1 MWCHH
6 QKKIIAVVITI
17 LLIILSGCKSA
28 EPSPSVPGLPDLEE
42 SQKNNPSQKDI
53 DYAQGER
60 NRAEEQKQ
68 EDITAQIDYQKVKP
82 NELGEVM
89 IVMYHYFGEEEKDT
103 WWRSFENF
111 RKDLKILYEKGYR
124 LISLDDF
131 LSNNIDIPAGTS
143 PVVFTFDDG
152 TNGQF
157 KLIEKNGHKV
167 VSPDTAVGIMQEF
180 YNNHPDFGLE
190 GTFYINDEAFVG
202 SAGTEKERLQ
212 YLLDLGMD
220 IGNHT
225 FGHTN
230 LAKADPQ
237 AIQEAIGKHVEK
249 MNNYF
254 PNYKH
259 STLALPFGEYANSTF
274 NYIVEGQ
281 YNNIKYKNDAVLLVG
296 WKPSPSSV
304 HRNFDPLK
312 LLRVRAGEGVEH
324 DMYYYLDY
332 FDKNP
337 EMRYVSDG
345 DKDTICFPE
354 ELSENLR
361 PEKVGDKKIITY

>member
-1 MWCHH
+1 MSLL
-6 QKKIIAVVITI
+6 QKNVFVFILTM
-17 LLIILSGCKSA
+17 LLIILPGCKSA
-28 EPSPSVPGLPDLEE
+28 EQSPNIPIIPDVEE
-42 SQKNNPSQKDI
+42 PQKDNSDTEDI
-53 DYAQGER
+53 SNPE
-60 NRAEEQKQ
+60 EEQEDSKQ
-68 EDITAQIDYQKVKP
+68 EDAAEQIDYQKIKP

-111 RKDLKILYEKGYR
+111 RKDLEILYEKGYR

-157 KLIEKNGHKV
+157 ELVEKNGQKV
-167 VSPDTAVGIMQEF
+167 VNPDTAVGIMKDF
-180 YNNHPDFGLE
+180 YNIHPDFGLE
-190 GTFYINDEAFVG
+190 GTFYINDMAFAS

-230 LAKADPQ
+230 LAEADPQ
-237 AIQEAIGKHVEK
+237 TIQKVIGQHVEK
-249 MNNYF
+249 MKDYF
-254 PNYKH
+254 PDYKH
-259 STLALPFGEYANSTF
+259 STLALPYGAYANSTF

-281 YNNIKYKNDAVLLVG
+281 YKDIEYKNDAVLLVG
-296 WKPSPSSV
+296 WKPSPSPV
-304 HRNFDPLK
+304 HSDFNPLK

-337 EMRYVSDG
+337 EMRYISDG

-354 ELSENLR
+354 EYRDSLQEDRINGK
-361 PEKVGDKKIITY
+361 KVIVY